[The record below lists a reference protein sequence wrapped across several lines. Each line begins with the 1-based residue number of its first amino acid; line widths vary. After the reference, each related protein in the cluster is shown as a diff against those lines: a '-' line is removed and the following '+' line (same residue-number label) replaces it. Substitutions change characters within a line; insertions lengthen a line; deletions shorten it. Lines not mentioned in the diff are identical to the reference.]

1 MAMLELKHVCQSY
14 KKQHPVLRDIS
25 LSIPTGQFVSVI
37 GPSGAG
43 KTTLLRLF
51 NHMVRPDSGEV
62 WIDGTR
68 FDRLNGRGRRKI
80 QQRVGMIFQDFSLVD
95 MCTCLQNVLNGSLAR
110 VPLWRALSGCFP
122 QAEKEKAMAALKAVG
137 LESYSQTPAHAL
149 SGGQKQR
156 VAIARTLMQ
165 DATILLADEP
175 VASLDPLTARQV
187 LELMRRLQQKQGLTV
202 VMNSH
207 NVEQARTWSDR
218 IIGLKDGS
226 IFFDG
231 PPADWTDDRLQDLY
245 GRTQS

>member
-14 KKQHPVLRDIS
+14 KKEKTTLHDIS
-25 LSIPTGQFVSVI
+25 LTIPAGQFVSVI

-62 WIDGTR
+62 WIDSTR
-68 FDRLNGRGRRKI
+68 FDTLKGRGRRKI
-80 QQRVGMIFQDFSLVD
+80 QQRVGMIFQDFCLVD
-95 MCTCLQNVLNGSLAR
+95 TCTCLQNVLNGSLAR
-110 VPLWRALSGCFP
+110 VPLWRALSGWFP
-122 QAEKEKAMAALKAVG
+122 RAEKEKALAALKAVG
-137 LESYSQTPAHAL
+137 MEGYSQTPAHAL

-156 VAIARTLMQ
+156 IAIARTLMQ

-187 LELMRRLQQKQGLTV
+187 LELLHRLQQKQGLTV

-207 NVEQARTWSDR
+207 NVEQACTWSDR
-218 IIGLKDGS
+218 IIGLKDGR

-231 PPADWTDDRLQDLY
+231 PPASWTEDRLQALY
-245 GRTQS
+245 GGTPS

>member
-14 KKQHPVLRDIS
+14 KKEKPILHDIS
-25 LSIPTGQFVSVI
+25 LTIPAGQFVSVI

-68 FDRLNGRGRRKI
+68 FDTLKGRGRRKI
-80 QQRVGMIFQDFSLVD
+80 QQRVGMIFQDFCLVD
-95 MCTCLQNVLNGSLAR
+95 TCTCLQNVLNGSLAR
-110 VPLWRALSGCFP
+110 VPLWRALSGWFP
-122 QAEKEKAMAALKAVG
+122 RAEKEKALAALEAVG
-137 LESYSQTPAHAL
+137 MEGYSQTPAHAL

-156 VAIARTLMQ
+156 IAIARTLMQ

-187 LELMRRLQQKQGLTV
+187 LELLYQLQQKQGLTV

-207 NVEQARTWSDR
+207 NVEQACTWSDR
-218 IIGLKDGS
+218 IIGLKNGR

-231 PPADWTDDRLQDLY
+231 PPADWTEDRLQALY
-245 GRTQS
+245 GRSQS

>member
-1 MAMLELKHVCQSY
+1 M
-14 KKQHPVLRDIS
+14 
-25 LSIPTGQFVSVI
+25 
-37 GPSGAG
+37 
-43 KTTLLRLF
+43 
-51 NHMVRPDSGEV
+51 PDSGE
-62 WIDGTR
+62 ILLEGKKLDTSSKQALCAYR
-68 FDRLNGRGRRKI
+68 A
-80 QQRVGMIFQDFSLVD
+80 QVGMIFQDFSLVD
-95 MCTCLQNVLNGSLAR
+95 MCTCLQNVLNGSLSR

-137 LESYSQTPAHAL
+137 LESYSQIPAHAL

-218 IIGLKDGS
+218 IIGLKDGR

>member
-1 MAMLELKHVCQSY
+1 MSLLEISHLTTKFETQQGTVSAVRDVSY
-14 KKQHPVLRDIS
+14 HLEE
-25 LSIPTGQFVSVI
+25 
-37 GPSGAG
+37 
-43 KTTLLRLF
+43 
-51 NHMVRPDSGEV
+51 GEV
-62 WIDGTR
+62 LGIVGES
-68 FDRLNGRGRRKI
+68 GSGKI
-80 QQRVGMIFQDFSLVD
+80 VGMIFQDFSLVD

-110 VPLWRALSGCFP
+110 IPLWRALSGCFP
-122 QAEKEKAMAALKAVG
+122 RAEKEKALAALKSVG

-187 LELMRRLQQKQGLTV
+187 LELMRRLQQKQGRTV

-207 NVEQARTWSDR
+207 NAEQARTWSDR
-218 IIGLKDGS
+218 IIGLKDGR

-231 PPADWTDDRLQDLY
+231 PPVDWTDDRLRDLY